1 MSIAADVRRTNIET
15 FGQYYN
21 KPAWWFRWR
30 YDTQIKKK
38 TCLALLEKLNIDWS
52 NKKILEIG
60 FGSGDILFS
69 FPRSCELFGV
79 EISASAVEQA
89 RTRAAKNGYT
99 RYTFSLLDNSSSLS
113 LPDHTVDLVI
123 ASHVL
128 EHVPDERETL
138 REVSRVL
145 KVGGVFVVLIP
156 INERFEDP
164 HHVRKFSFESCK
176 NLCEQQG
183 FSFLFGFQN
192 ELMFYMVE
200 KLYWNRTKK
209 VWGIGANAIR
219 VLFNL
224 LTAPLPFWVYRL
236 LDGILEKV
244 TGLPPRQAALLF
256 NKKT

>member
-1 MSIAADVRRTNIET
+1 MNVAADVTRINIET
-15 FGQYYN
+15 FDQYYN

-38 TCLALLEKLNIDWS
+38 TCFALLKKLNIDWS
-52 NKKILEIG
+52 NKKIFELG

-69 FPRSCELFGV
+69 FPRSCEISGV
-79 EISASAVEQA
+79 ELSASAVEQA
-89 RTRAAKNGYT
+89 KARAKKNGYT
-99 RYTFSLLDNSSSLS
+99 RYTFSSLDNGGTLPLS
-113 LPDHTVDLVI
+113 DLSVDLVI

-128 EHVPDERETL
+128 EHVPDEIETL
-138 REVSRVL
+138 KEIFRVL
-145 KVGGVFVVLIP
+145 KVGGAFIVLIP
-156 INERFEDP
+156 VNERFEDP

-176 NLCEQQG
+176 SLCEQKG

-209 VWGIGANAIR
+209 AWGIKANVAR
-219 VLFNL
+219 VLFNIL
-224 LTAPLPFWVYRL
+224 AAPLPFWFCKL
-236 LDGILEKV
+236 LDGVLEKV

>member
-1 MSIAADVRRTNIET
+1 MSIPADVRRTNIET
-15 FGQYYN
+15 FDQYYN

-38 TCLALLEKLNIDWS
+38 TCLALLKKLNIDWS
-52 NKKILEIG
+52 NKRIFEIG

-79 EISASAVEQA
+79 ELSASAVEQA
-89 RTRAAKNGYT
+89 RTRAAKKGYT
-99 RYTFSLLDNSSSLS
+99 RYAFSLLDNSSSLS

-128 EHVPDERETL
+128 EHVPDEHETL

-156 INERFEDP
+156 INERFADP

-176 NLCEQQG
+176 SLCEQQG

-192 ELMFYMVE
+192 ELIFYMVE
-200 KLYWNRTKK
+200 KFYWNRTKK

-224 LTAPLPFWVYRL
+224 LTAPLPFWIYRL

-244 TGLPPRQAALLF
+244 TGLPPRQAGLIF
-256 NKKT
+256 RRS